1 MSDNS
6 DLKIAINVLQ
16 KMIADAIAKGD
27 KQKVQQLDGVLKLVN
42 IERKE

>member
-6 DLKIAINVLQ
+6 DLKITINVLQ
-16 KMIADAIAKGD
+16 KMIADSIAKGD
-27 KQKVQQLDGVLKLVN
+27 KQKVQQLDRVLKLVN